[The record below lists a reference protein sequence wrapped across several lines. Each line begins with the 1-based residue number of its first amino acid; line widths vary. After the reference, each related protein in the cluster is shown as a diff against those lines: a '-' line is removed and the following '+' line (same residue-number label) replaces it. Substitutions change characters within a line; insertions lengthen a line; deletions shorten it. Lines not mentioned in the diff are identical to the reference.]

1 MEWVAGIRA
10 VGEFLHTHVAWMKEP
25 YIFMNTGTVTASGWF
40 CCGRCLCIFVL
51 WKFPEFYNAQMTR
64 FLKKLK

>member
-1 MEWVAGIRA
+1 MQA
-10 VGEFLHTHVAWMKEP
+10 VGEFLHTHVAWTKEP

-51 WKFPEFYNAQMTR
+51 WKFPEFYNA
-64 FLKKLK
+64 